1 MYRLTSCVPS
11 LRSSLHSVPMINL
24 VLKCLLTAGVR
35 LTWKLDPLPAQ
46 TNHYIFIY
54 YALTSLVDSVE
65 SQTAQRTLSAAL
77 TCVMRLRGS
86 D

>member
-1 MYRLTSCVPS
+1 MFDGK
-11 LRSSLHSVPMINL
+11 LH
-24 VLKCLLTAGVR
+24 
-35 LTWKLDPLPAQ
+35 PLIFAAQ

-54 YALTSLVDSVE
+54 YALTSLVESVE